1 MLLSTFLDSTNNRKA
16 FEDNGIYIVSVD
28 IPQYEGLYKVGMAD
42 VGSLATR
49 LGNFQTF
56 FFPIRNK
63 VVIHLLANKPNGR
76 RISHSISK
84 EMVSSSRY
92 AEQSLHKSLHDAG
105 WDNTGTGEWFKAP
118 RPPPRQERQTVD
130 DLIVMAIQHHH
141 GDKSKNIKAD
151 GGNCK
156 ICIMEPHHIRKVSR
170 TKINKEDPPE
180 RVELEPIREGTRDIN
195 PGLDINGNLRINYR
209 NLKVIRPADP

>member
-84 EMVSSSRY
+84 DMITSSRY
-92 AEQSLHKSLHDAG
+92 AEQSLHNTLHDAG

-118 RPPPRQERQTVD
+118 RPPPRQARQTVD
-130 DLIVMAIQHHH
+130 DLIVMAVQHHH

-156 ICIMEPHHIRKVSR
+156 ICIMEPHNIRKVPR
-170 TKINKEDPPE
+170 TKKNIQDPPD

-195 PGLDINGNLRINYR
+195 PGLDINYR